1 MKFFLDWNPLPL
13 LYIEPDEKLN
23 DFVGCSAVINVIVP
37 DNQIMQLSDPV
48 RVRLGSHS
56 DGGLRG
62 DNEKAFIKTILQ
74 YKAKTTSFAL

>member
-23 DFVGCSAVINVIVP
+23 DFVGCSAVINVIVL

-48 RVRLGSHS
+48 RVRLGSHR

-62 DNEKAFIKTILQ
+62 DKQAAFIEKILQ
-74 YKAKTTSFAL
+74 G